1 MTANNKKPRAETGA
15 GKLKDM
21 PVSHELVATTSEYGS
36 QTAKPPY
43 SCDPNLIAQNFPR
56 ELIALNHWYL
66 WRFEW
71 CAKSRRWTKVPYQP
85 NGRRAES
92 DNRATWSSFEAA
104 CNAYLSKAF
113 DGFGWFLAKPYIG
126 IDFDK
131 CRDATTGMIEP
142 WAREAIARLN
152 SYSEVSPT
160 GTGIHVISQGDL
172 PPGRRRV
179 GRVEIYQT
187 GRYFTVTG
195 VLL

>member
-1 MTANNKKPRAETGA
+1 
-15 GKLKDM
+15 M
-21 PVSHELVATTSEYGS
+21 PVSRELVATTSEYGT
-36 QTAKPPY
+36 QTAKPQY
-43 SCDPNLIAQNFPR
+43 SCDLSLIEQNFPP
-56 ELIALNHWYL
+56 ELIAFNRWCL

-92 DNRATWSSFEAA
+92 DNRVTWSSFEDV
-104 CNAYLSKAF
+104 CKAYRSKRGF
-113 DGFGWFLAKPYIG
+113 DGIGWFLAEPYIG

-131 CRDATTGMIEP
+131 CRDAATGVIEL
-142 WAREAIARLN
+142 WAADAIALLN
-152 SYSEVSPT
+152 SYTEVSPR
-160 GTGIHVISQGDL
+160 GTGIHVISQGEL